1 MLQLYTYFRSSAAY
15 RVRIALNLK
24 GLSWQPHVV
33 WLPAGEQAQEPYRQ
47 TNPQALVPTLVDGEQ
62 TISQSLA
69 IIEYLDETRD
79 GPALLPAG
87 PAEKAR
93 ARSLALAIACD
104 IHPINNLRILKYLKS
119 ELGHDQE
126 TIDTWYRHWCDEGLA
141 GLEVEL
147 ARLPRQDY
155 ALGPTP
161 GLVDIC
167 LVPQVFNARRFNVD
181 ISKYPTIERIDAT
194 CNQLAAFSDAAPG
207 AQPEAKDPRLG

>member
-15 RVRIALNLK
+15 RVRLALNLK

-33 WLPAGEQAQEPYRQ
+33 WLPSGEQAQEPYRQ

-79 GPALLPAG
+79 GPALLPTG

-126 TIDTWYRHWCDEGLA
+126 TIDAWYRHWCDEGLA

-147 ARLPRQDY
+147 ARQPRHDY
-155 ALGPTP
+155 ALGPAP

-194 CNQLAAFSDAAPG
+194 CNQLPAFRDAAPG